1 VRRVV
6 ATGTFD
12 ILHPGHLYYLE
23 QSRMLGDELY
33 VIVARD
39 RNVRHKPRPVLPEG
53 QRVNMVASLKPV
65 DHAVLGDLHDMF
77 RPIEELRPAVIT
89 FGFNQH
95 FNEEKIQSELEK
107 RGLSVELVRIGS
119 YEGDRYC
126 SSRRIVRQ
134 ILARY
139 QCEPAPS
146 VEDRWAT
153 QPSPEDTKK
162 PV

>member
-23 QSRMLGDELY
+23 ESGRLGDELY

-39 RNVRHKPRPVLPEG
+39 RNVRHKPKPVLPEE
-53 QRVNMVASLKPV
+53 QRARMVAALKPV

-77 RPIEELRPAVIT
+77 RPIEEIRPAVIT

-95 FNEEKIQSELEK
+95 FDEEKIRGELGK

-119 YEGDRYC
+119 YGGDRYC
-126 SSRRIVRQ
+126 SSSEIVRQ
-134 ILARY
+134 VLARFSTGKEEMSEREHK
-139 QCEPAPS
+139 EPPHLGS
-146 VEDRWAT
+146 H
-153 QPSPEDTKK
+153 
-162 PV
+162 